1 MRKNI
6 PFEIASPE
14 PEITGEK
21 AMQAFHFLHEQTKE
35 HDLQNM
41 TLDEI
46 HEKSTRQAIGRIKRY
61 TKKRLFL
68 KIRICRFLHYHFYYI
83 LPRYHKFTIS

>member
-1 MRKNI
+1 
-6 PFEIASPE
+6 
-14 PEITGEK
+14 
-21 AMQAFHFLHEQTKE
+21 MQAFHFLHEQTKE

-61 TKKRLFL
+61 TKNG
-68 KIRICRFLHYHFYYI
+68 IEEADCYI
-83 LPRYHKFTIS
+83 EELNDDEAIIYMVDSNIYK